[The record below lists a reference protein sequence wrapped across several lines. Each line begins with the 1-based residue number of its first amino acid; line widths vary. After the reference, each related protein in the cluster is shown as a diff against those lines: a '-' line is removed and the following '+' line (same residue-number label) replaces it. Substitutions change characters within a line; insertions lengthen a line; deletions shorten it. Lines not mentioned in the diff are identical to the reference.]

1 MRIGINGFG
10 RIGRNHLS
18 CALKRGHEVVA
29 VNDLVETA
37 TLAHLL
43 KYDSMYG
50 PLGHELGHDG
60 SALFVDGRWIAT
72 YAERDRTLSTGR
84 ASTSSSNRPAKFVT
98 ERRPRDTRNGTPGK
112 SSSRRRVLAGN
123 VIRAGESVGGRYG
136 P

>member
-72 YAERDRTLSTGR
+72 YAERDPDALDREGIDVVIESTG
-84 ASTSSSNRPAKFVT
+84 KI
-98 ERRPRDTRNGTPGK
+98 RDRETAARHPK
-112 SSSRRRVLAGN
+112 RDARKILISAPCACR
-123 VIRAGESVGGRYG
+123 
-136 P
+136 